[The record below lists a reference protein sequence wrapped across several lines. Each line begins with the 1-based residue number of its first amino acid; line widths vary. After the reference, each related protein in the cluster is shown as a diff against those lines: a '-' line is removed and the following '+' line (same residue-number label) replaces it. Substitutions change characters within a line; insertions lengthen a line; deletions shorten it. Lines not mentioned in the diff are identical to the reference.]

1 MKLLGPQVGNWYK
14 DIQTGAEFEVVAW
27 DPEALLVEVQHID
40 GEITE
45 YDLDSWKELLLIAIE
60 EPEDWRNPFE
70 LDSEDSLDPDQPFHP
85 EDWSGPLS
93 QIEPEYMNG
102 VEDL

>member
-1 MKLLGPQVGNWYK
+1 M
-14 DIQTGAEFEVVAW
+14 DIQSGAEFEVVAL
-27 DPEALLVEVQHID
+27 DLQSRNVEVQHID
-40 GEITE
+40 GEVYE
-45 YDLDSWKELLLIAIE
+45 YDLESWDELLLVSIE

-70 LDSEDSLDPDQPFHP
+70 LNDEDSLDPDLPFHP

-102 VEDL
+102 VEDA